1 MAITQ
6 DSDTAYASYG
16 NVASFSFSH
25 TCSGS
30 DRLLML
36 SINHNYT
43 GLSPTISATY
53 NGVAMTFIVHSVT
66 GSAARATDIFGL
78 LAPDTGTHTVAVTV
92 GAQGSTE
99 HYSGSTSFNGVLQ
112 TPPINNDSGAGNA
125 TAGTTVTT
133 SGLITTVDNCW
144 AYFGFGKNGT
154 TANTNAII
162 LSSSSGRGAG
172 TSNGSIGTAGTYDIT
187 INKTSGA
194 NCGIIAVAFAP
205 SVGSATTNPSFL
217 LNFM

>member
-36 SINHNYT
+36 SINNNYT

-78 LAPDTGTHTVAVTV
+78 LAPATGTNTVAVTV

-99 HYSGSTSFNGVLQ
+99 HYAGSTSFNGVSQ
-112 TPPINNDSGAGNA
+112 IAPIQNGTNGTGNA
-125 TAGTTVTT
+125 NGGTTVSFSPTPAN
-133 SGLITTVDNCW
+133 DNCW
-144 AYFGFGKNGT
+144 AYLGFGKNGT
-154 TANTNAII
+154 TANSNAII
-162 LSSSSGRGAG
+162 LSTVSGRGAA
-172 TSNGSIGTAGTYDIT
+172 TSNGSMGVAGTYTMT
-187 INKTSGA
+187 INKTNA
-194 NCGIIAVAFAP
+194 LNCGGVAVSFAP
-205 SVGSATTNPSFL
+205 STAAVTTNASFL